1 MNFAELESFLQS
13 KGVET
18 LADIARYLQTSPQ
31 AVSNW
36 KSRDQIPYHIAN
48 RINQEKISNKQ
59 QPQNS
64 AQVAI
69 VNDENNI
76 TISDI
81 LIKMAQQLKL
91 ILIIPFIS
99 IFLTYTYVQFIEEPL
114 YKSSAKVLLPE
125 SGGSGLGGLSGLAD
139 QFGVTIPGS
148 NSAVDLSS
156 PTLFPDLLKSRR
168 FAENILSKNFY
179 IKKNKESLTL
189 LEILNPYETEN
200 NDINRLVTHAAAKL
214 NSILEIYK
222 PSGSKFS
229 IIEVT
234 TNDPTFS
241 RDLADVVLLELE
253 ALNRYFKTQSVTEKI
268 SFIESRILSV
278 EGELEQSEQ
287 RLKAFNEQNR
297 QISSPSL
304 ELEQERLTRDVE
316 IQREIFLTL
325 KQQLE
330 LAKIE
335 EVQGSSLVQV
345 LDKPQIPLSP
355 FNKNLIQSVL
365 LATLFGLGLGI
376 FLAFMRSYFTRNDD
390 MIERKKFRQT
400 RNFLKKKG
408 KEIIID
414 YRIYSIISTLLLI
427 CSPVYFGH
435 KSINPVYFNMY
446 SPKLL
451 VFNLLYLSG
460 LIICGLIAI
469 SFYRKSKN

>member
-1 MNFAELESFLQS
+1 M
-13 KGVET
+13 
-18 LADIARYLQTSPQ
+18 
-31 AVSNW
+31 
-36 KSRDQIPYHIAN
+36 
-48 RINQEKISNKQ
+48 
-59 QPQNS
+59 
-64 AQVAI
+64 
-69 VNDENNI
+69 
-76 TISDI
+76 
-81 LIKMAQQLKL
+81 
-91 ILIIPFIS
+91 
-99 IFLTYTYVQFIEEPL
+99 
-114 YKSSAKVLLPE
+114 
-125 SGGSGLGGLSGLAD
+125 
-139 QFGVTIPGS
+139 
-148 NSAVDLSS
+148 
-156 PTLFPDLLKSRR
+156 
-168 FAENILSKNFY
+168 
-179 IKKNKESLTL
+179 
-189 LEILNPYETEN
+189 
-200 NDINRLVTHAAAKL
+200 
-214 NSILEIYK
+214 
-222 PSGSKFS
+222 
-229 IIEVT
+229 
-234 TNDPTFS
+234 
-241 RDLADVVLLELE
+241 
-253 ALNRYFKTQSVTEKI
+253 
-268 SFIESRILSV
+268 
-278 EGELEQSEQ
+278 
-287 RLKAFNEQNR
+287 
-297 QISSPSL
+297 
-304 ELEQERLTRDVE
+304 EQERLTRDVE

-345 LDKPQIPLSP
+345 LDKPQIPLLP

-365 LATLFGLGLGI
+365 LAALFGLGLGI